1 MRTNHSSIAI
11 LLAATLASFA
21 PPVAAQATV
30 TRVTLSPAS
39 IVPDEPS
46 VEMDVH
52 DAPAEVAAEA
62 PAEGAPAAEEPKKQR
77 TKRAE
82 KLRGLN
88 FDRRAS
94 SILAAMSRPAPV
106 LKEEEAKEEEPPKD
120 EKEAKKRAEAK
131 AKKAEERLVAF
142 EMETLAYKVTIGD
155 WNAVGAYIAEL
166 KAVDADDAQTA
177 FDRMITSLAQ
187 GPARPPDVMPQGQQY
202 IEKNQFSPV
211 DVMRIAGI
219 ASSELKKEHLST
231 LGTLLRLAI
240 EQGHKPETFVEAWK
254 QRSGSPAFPLDKRR
268 LAKLLV
274 AAGEPAHIEGLL
286 PNLEEAVA
294 ANDREALN
302 LLARLALA
310 RASKDKG
317 EATRWQEAAW
327 QATLAVLSS
336 GDVDEAEKI
345 EALQRAVELAPA
357 LRGELGER
365 WLAESFTTFPQRG
378 REILASI
385 GGAAAKGLQAATN
398 DSEKRGKLLELQL
411 AATKA
416 LIEHAPDLAKEWR
429 QELTLLATNWLREAQ
444 ASQLHD
450 RSKTYGPQVQ
460 RDSYGNI
467 FYSYYD
473 YEQQMGGFGNQWGV
487 QAVRTSRVLECRP
500 TGRWVEMV
508 DATLRPRI
516 DYMTAS
522 LYLKVG
528 EDLDAF
534 PCIESLARTQPAQ
547 AKELADEFLR
557 VWARNNDPNAQNS
570 RRSAFVYSY
579 GFDDRANGI
588 PLTRSKQERN
598 LRKLGEL
605 VARLRAADIAVDGPL
620 LAEAFKAAHGKAEVY
635 RIGRMEEIFGALDK
649 LDDETFAAL
658 LETMRANLASVW
670 RDAAEQQKAKTKRT
684 KKDVEA
690 EVDDG
695 YEVARG
701 TLERALQLR
710 PDAWRMLAVQAAL
723 MHDENEWIASRRKDA
738 RYAER
743 RAAAFDVFAKAA
755 ASYQASL
762 PPDDPSKERSSVYET
777 WFSAALGASDI
788 RAIDHEKQLAAGEI
802 ERIKEALAALGPE
815 RSERHVKLF
824 ANALAN
830 RIGSVSPSVKLR
842 YVRQGLAI
850 TGVDRQVRDLQQL
863 ADYYG
868 DLVTEIQLR
877 TRIDG
882 DARVGHGGPFGLRV
896 DLRHTKDIERESGGF
911 AKYMTNQNNQ
921 MSAFN
926 YGRPPENYRDK
937 FEEAARAAL
946 SEHFEVLSV
955 TFNDPKAQSVPDD
968 ELGWRVTPYAYLLL
982 KPRGAQVDRVP
993 SLKMDIDFLD
1003 ISGYVVLPIESSVA
1017 PIDAA
1022 APAGAPR
1029 PYAAASLVQILDE
1042 KEWKDGVV
1050 GLELKTTGT
1059 GLPGEWSELVEF
1071 SHPGFKV
1078 AKVEDS
1084 GPQVVRFLEDGSGVE
1099 CERRVAWRLE
1109 AEGGAGGDVAFA
1121 FAKPRVEVAED
1132 QRFRYDDAD
1141 LVAADPVLQLR
1152 RGVAERGLSWL
1163 SWAAILAAAGGLAA
1177 WMWTRRSATGE
1188 GAPARFPVPERP
1200 TAFSVLALLRDIER
1214 HGGLAEGERAE
1225 LRREI
1230 AELEREFFAGDAA
1243 PARDLGAVA
1252 GRWAACAA

>member
-1 MRTNHSSIAI
+1 MRTQRTRIA
-11 LLAATLASFA
+11 LFLASFLA
-21 PPVAAQATV
+21 PFAVPGEAQATSQTIV
-30 TRVTLSPAS
+30 ISGAAV
-39 IVPDEPS
+39 VPDAPS
-46 VEMDVH
+46 EEMDLQ
-52 DAPAEVAAEA
+52 EVQAEA
-62 PAEGAPAAEEPKKQR
+62 PDEAPVADAKPAEEPKKQR
-77 TKRAE
+77 TKRAD
-82 KLRGLN
+82 KLRALN

-94 SILAAMSRPAPV
+94 SILAAMSRPAPA

-120 EKEAKKRAEAK
+120 EKEAKKREEAK
-131 AKKAEERLVAF
+131 AKKAEERLVAL
-142 EMETLAYKVTIGD
+142 EMETLAHKVTIGD

-166 KAVDADDAQTA
+166 KAADPDDAQTA
-177 FDRMITSLAQ
+177 FDRLITSLAQ
-187 GPARPPDVMPQGQQY
+187 GPARPQDVMPQGQQY
-202 IEKNQFSPV
+202 IEKNQFSPL
-211 DVMRIAGI
+211 DVMRIAGTTPG
-219 ASSELKKEHLST
+219 ELKKEHLAT
-231 LGTLLRLAI
+231 LGSLLRLSI
-240 EQGHKPETFVEAWK
+240 EQGHKPETFVATWK
-254 QRSGSPAFPLDKRR
+254 QRAGSPAFPLDKRR

-274 AAGEPAHIEGLL
+274 GAGEPAHLDGLL
-286 PNLEEAVA
+286 PTLEEAVEG
-294 ANDREALN
+294 NDREALN

-310 RASKDKG
+310 RAAKDKDD
-317 EATRWQEAAW
+317 AARWQEAAW
-327 QATLAVLSS
+327 RATLAVLST
-336 GDVDEAEKI
+336 GDVDEAEKN
-345 EALQRAVELAPA
+345 EALQRAVELAPV

-385 GGAAAKGLQAATN
+385 GGAVAKGLQSATN
-398 DSEKRGKLLELQL
+398 DSEKRGKLLELQQ
-411 AATKA
+411 AAAKA
-416 LIEHAPDLAKEWR
+416 LLEHAPELAKEWR
-429 QELTLLATNWLREAQ
+429 QELTLLAANWLREAQ

-467 FYSYYD
+467 FYYD
-473 YEQQMGGFGNQWGV
+473 YDQMNGFGNQWGV
-487 QAVRTSRVLECRP
+487 QAVRTARVLECRP
-500 TGRWVEMV
+500 TGRWVEIV

-516 DYMTAS
+516 DYMSAS

-557 VWARNNDPNAQNS
+557 VWARNNDPNQQNS
-570 RRSAFVYSY
+570 RRSVFVYSY
-579 GFDDRANGI
+579 GFDDRSNGI

-598 LRKLGEL
+598 LKSLGEL
-605 VARLRAADIAVDGPL
+605 VARLRAADVAVDGPL

-635 RIGRMEEIFGALDK
+635 RISRMEGIFGALDK

-658 LETMRANLASVW
+658 LETMRTNLASVW

-690 EVDDG
+690 EVDHG

-710 PDAWRMLAVQAAL
+710 PDGWRMLVVQAAL
-723 MHDENEWIASRRKDA
+723 MHDENEWIASRKKDA
-738 RYAER
+738 RYSER
-743 RAAAFDVFAKAA
+743 RAAAFEVFAKAA
-755 ASYQASL
+755 NAYAGSL
-762 PPDDPSKERSSVYET
+762 PPDDPSKERSSAYET
-777 WFSAALGASDI
+777 WFNAALGASDI

-802 ERIKEALAALGPE
+802 ERIKQALADLGPE

-824 ANALAN
+824 ANTLAN
-830 RIGSVSPSVKLR
+830 RIGSVSPAVKLR

-850 TGVDRQVRDLQQL
+850 TGVNRQVRDLETL
-863 ADYYG
+863 ADYYD

-877 TRIDG
+877 ARVDG
-882 DARVGHGGPFGLRV
+882 DANVGHGGPFGLRV

-911 AKYMTNQNNQ
+911 AKYLTNQNNS
-921 MSAFN
+921 MYAFN

-937 FEEAARAAL
+937 FEEATRSAL
-946 SEHFEVLSV
+946 AEHFEVLSI

-968 ELGWRVTPYAYLLL
+968 ELGWRVTPYAYILL

-993 SLKMDIDFLD
+993 ALKMDIDFLD
-1003 ISGYVVLPIESSVA
+1003 ISGYVVLPIESSVV

-1022 APAGAPR
+1022 APVGAKR

-1042 KEWKDGVV
+1042 KQWKDGLI
-1050 GLELKTTGT
+1050 GFELKTTGA
-1059 GLPGEWSELVEF
+1059 GLPGAWSELVEF
-1071 SHPGFKV
+1071 AHPGFKV

-1084 GPQVVRFLEDGSGVE
+1084 GPLVVRFLEDGSGVE
-1099 CERRVAWRLE
+1099 CERRVAYTLE
-1109 AEGGAGGDVAFA
+1109 SEGGAGGDVPFA
-1121 FAKPRVEVAED
+1121 YAKPLVEVKEE

-1141 LVAADPVLQLR
+1141 LVAAEPTLQLR
-1152 RGVAERGLSWL
+1152 RGVAERGVSWL
-1163 SWAAILAAAGGLAA
+1163 AWAAILATVGGLAA
-1177 WMWTRRSATGE
+1177 WMWTRRA
-1188 GAPARFPVPERP
+1188 GANEAAPVRFPVPQQP

-1214 HGGLAEGERAE
+1214 HGGLGESERAE

-1230 AELEREFFAGDAA
+1230 ADLEREFFAGDAP

-1252 GRWAACAA
+1252 GRWAARAA